1 MKNTKKRELIPCPW
15 KNEDCE
21 HSTHEGRICEQ
32 GSFDVCPEE
41 LKELKEEESK
51 KK

>member
-1 MKNTKKRELIPCPW
+1 MTELIPCPW

-21 HSTHEGRICEQ
+21 HNGRVCEQ

-41 LKELKEEESK
+41 LKQEHHLNKRRTKHDRSI
-51 KK
+51 